1 MTANTN
7 NSTIKH
13 LVIAS
18 GGPSGCTM
26 YGALRVLNQ
35 EGIWNMKDIKSI
47 YGSSVGSFI
56 SILIS
61 LNYDWKTMDTFLLK
75 RPWSKIYMSPN
86 TPTPGTTSS
95 GVAAS
100 IAEATSKAASYA
112 FDAKNKLNTI
122 SKLYNHNGIYGLK
135 EFTESL
141 RPALEGKDF
150 NVNVTMQEFF
160 DKTGIEL
167 HFIVTELNKFVSIDI
182 SCKTHPNQSMI
193 EACYMSCCYPF
204 IFTPIFRDGCV
215 YLDGGIINDYPVQN
229 CIRGQKCDI
238 SEILGVKMEWE
249 RIPAT
254 MNETTS
260 FTNFMYGFFNQ
271 ISANFFENRQV
282 HAIPNE
288 VICFSKIQELQDW
301 INVVKDENCRR
312 ELVVRGETFAKLF
325 LSYRRNNALLI
336 EKQNKI
342 HQDNTETSQHD
353 TADNIDIV
361 QTEIIEIEK
370 IHDTTSNLDETNE
383 TPIPDHVHDTTVSD
397 TTVHDTT
404 VHDTTVHDTTVSD
417 TTILYSNNTEKYFR
431 T

>member
-1 MTANTN
+1 MSANTN
-7 NSTIKH
+7 KPSTIKH

-26 YGALRVLNQ
+26 YGALRLLNQ
-35 EGIWNMKDIKSI
+35 EGVWNIKDIKSI
-47 YGSSVGSFI
+47 YGSSVGTFI
-56 SILIS
+56 SILLS

-86 TPTPGTTSS
+86 STVVNPTST

-112 FDAKNKLNTI
+112 FDAKNKLDTI
-122 SKLYNHNGIYGLK
+122 SKLYNNNGIYGLK

-182 SCKTHPNQSMI
+182 SCKTHPNQSMV

-215 YLDGGIINDYPVQN
+215 YLDGAIINEYPVQN

-312 ELVVRGETFAKLF
+312 ELIVRGETFAKLF
-325 LSYRRNNALLI
+325 LSYRRNHAVLDNKHNN
-336 EKQNKI
+336 EKEEAVKSTTDDEMNSDMNETVVNMTSIK
-342 HQDNTETSQHD
+342 NTE
-353 TADNIDIV
+353 V
-361 QTEIIEIEK
+361 EINEI
-370 IHDTTSNLDETNE
+370 DTTA
-383 TPIPDHVHDTTVSD
+383 TVGD
-397 TTVHDTT
+397 NDITF
-404 VHDTTVHDTTVSD
+404 
-417 TTILYSNNTEKYFR
+417 I
-431 T
+431 

>member
-1 MTANTN
+1 MEITN
-7 NSTIKH
+7 KPTVIKH

-26 YGALRVLNQ
+26 YGALRLLNQ
-35 EGIWNMKDIKSI
+35 EGVWNMKDIKTI

-56 SILIS
+56 AVLLS

-86 TPTPGTTSS
+86 STVVNPTST

-112 FDAKNKLNTI
+112 YDAKNKLDTI
-122 SKLYNHNGIYGLK
+122 SKLYNQNGIYGLK

-167 HFIVTELNKFVSIDI
+167 HFIVTELNKFVTVDI
-182 SCKTHPNQSMI
+182 SNKTHPNQSMI

-215 YLDGGIINDYPVQN
+215 YLDGGIVNDYPVN
-229 CIRGQKCDI
+229 ECIRNQKCDI

-271 ISANFFENRQV
+271 ISANFFENRPV
-282 HAIPNE
+282 ETIPNE

-312 ELVVRGETFAKLF
+312 ELIVRGETFAKLF
-325 LSYRRNNALLI
+325 LSYRRNHAVLHNKRNN
-336 EKQNKI
+336 EKEEAVKSMSDDEIKDESNDMNETVVNMTSI
-342 HQDNTETSQHD
+342 INTEVEINDIDST
-353 TADNIDIV
+353 TTVGDN
-361 QTEIIEIEK
+361 
-370 IHDTTSNLDETNE
+370 NLDVTF
-383 TPIPDHVHDTTVSD
+383 I
-397 TTVHDTT
+397 
-404 VHDTTVHDTTVSD
+404 
-417 TTILYSNNTEKYFR
+417 
-431 T
+431 

>member
-1 MTANTN
+1 MSANTN
-7 NSTIKH
+7 KPSTIKH

-18 GGPSGCTM
+18 GGPAGCTM
-26 YGALRVLNQ
+26 YGALRLLNQ

-86 TPTPGTTSS
+86 APMPGTTSS

-112 FDAKNKLNTI
+112 FDAKNKLDTI

-150 NVNVTMQEFF
+150 NVNVTMKEFF

-167 HFIVTELNKFVSIDI
+167 HFIVTELNNFISIDI

-215 YLDGGIINDYPVQN
+215 YLDGGIINDYPVHN

-312 ELVVRGETFAKLF
+312 ELVLRGETFAKLF
-325 LSYRRNNALLI
+325 LSYRRNNAILT
-336 EKQNKI
+336 ERQNI
-342 HQDNTETSQHD
+342 VVDQDKN
-353 TADNIDIV
+353 TADSSHDDASNNIDIV
-361 QTEIIEIEK
+361 QTEIIEIDK
-370 IHDTTSNLDETNE
+370 LHDIGTLAVDETTAVPEIAVPETVAPETVPQETVVHETTSQY
-383 TPIPDHVHDTTVSD
+383 H
-397 TTVHDTT
+397 
-404 VHDTTVHDTTVSD
+404 
-417 TTILYSNNTEKYFR
+417 NNTEKYFR